1 MLKGLPFLFKPD
13 LYTYIINM
21 HFIIKKH
28 NKAFTTMGNKSCAT

>member
-21 HFIIKKH
+21 HFYYQETQQSFYYYGK
-28 NKAFTTMGNKSCAT
+28 